1 MKKLTQA
8 AFLRATSFI
17 EEHGRS
23 LEQQLLSYHFGS
35 GTKEA
40 VLMALAPYQNED
52 GGFGQGLEPDVRTP
66 ASSALATQQAFHLL
80 RTIGVAAEEAMV
92 RRAVEYLL
100 KSYDAGRGVWPIVPP
115 EVEDAPHAPWW
126 TYVDTDKNFGGFLA
140 NPRAAIVGF
149 LHDYAALVYPD
160 FLAQVTALTLTCLE
174 TAPDKMEMHDLL
186 CYVTLAETENL
197 PQAQKEQ
204 AQSKLRQVAA
214 HSLEMNPA
222 AWGGYGLLPLGVI
235 SAPDHFLAATVPD
248 AAIQANLDLL
258 IDSQLSDGAWAPAW
272 NWAFV
277 SETAWQAAEL
287 GWKSQITLTN
297 LKLLHAFERI
307 EDV

>member
-8 AFLRATSFI
+8 AFRRATSFI
-17 EEHGRS
+17 ETQGRS
-23 LEQQLLSYHFGS
+23 LEQQLLPYHFGS
-35 GTKEA
+35 GSKEA
-40 VLMALAPYQNED
+40 VLAALAAYQNED

-66 ASSALATQQAFHLL
+66 ASSAVATQQAFQIL
-80 RTIGVAAEEAMV
+80 RTIGASSEEQVV

-140 NPRAAIVGF
+140 NPRAALVGF
-149 LHDYAALVYPD
+149 LNDYAALVYPD
-160 FLAQVTALTLTCLE
+160 FLAQVTTVTLTCLE

-186 CYVTLAETENL
+186 CYVTLAETEHL
-197 PQAQKEQ
+197 PQIQKERLQ
-204 AQSKLRQVAA
+204 AKLRQVTP
-214 HSLEMNPA
+214 HSVEMNPDN
-222 AWGGYGLLPLGVI
+222 WGGYGLLPLGVI
-235 SAPDHFLAATVPD
+235 STPDHFLAATIPNE
-248 AAIQANLDLL
+248 AIQANLDLL
-258 IDSQLSDGAWAPAW
+258 IDSQQPDGAWAPSW

-277 SETAWQAAEL
+277 NEAAWQAAEL

-297 LKLLHAFERI
+297 LKLLHAFGRI
-307 EDV
+307 EEA